1 MTKITQDSALALN
14 LLLTL
19 LGKRMNRLSGNTRY
33 ASRYQPTLTTRE
45 LNFGSRGHD
54 VRGVQRH
61 LRSRGYNLAEDGI
74 YGRRTQSAIRDFQ
87 RKNGLAPDGIAGPQT
102 TSALRRSIPGSSDL
116 VGRTPSA
123 VMNHYRSHPQATERL
138 QRILNARGYVV
149 QVDGQMGPQTIAAV
163 KAFQREHGLTPDGIA
178 GPQTIRAFNRTRAGA
193 APDLGRIT
201 NNRNHAVNRW
211 GPNAG
216 PPNGVAQIES
226 YRSRG
231 QRHQMAIGK
240 ITVNGKVYNFRSGG
254 GGRGN
259 LPAGNYTI
267 RPHLWSR
274 SDKAS
279 MMVDGVGYSFAMSDK
294 YDPRVRGT
302 RTLLRIHPDG
312 LGPGTIGC
320 IGIVGN
326 GAVQRAFRNDMRAE
340 LARNGGQY
348 TLRVRP

>member
-1 MTKITQDSALALN
+1 
-14 LLLTL
+14 
-19 LGKRMNRLSGNTRY
+19 MNRISENTRY
-33 ASRYQPTLTTRE
+33 VNDYRPAPATGA
-45 LNFGSRGHD
+45 LNFGSRGQD
-54 VRGVQRH
+54 VREVQRH

-74 YGRRTQSAIRDFQ
+74 YGRGTVSAVKDFQ
-87 RKNGLAPDGIAGPQT
+87 RKNGLAPDGIAGSQT
-102 TSALRRSIPGSSDL
+102 TSALRSSVPGGSGL

-123 VMNHYRSHPQATERL
+123 VMNHYRNHPQATERL
-138 QRILNARGYVV
+138 QRILNARGYAV
-149 QVDGQMGPQTIAAV
+149 QVNGRMGPQTIEAV
-163 KAFQREHGLTPDGIA
+163 KAFQREHGLVPDGIA
-178 GPQTIRAFNRTRAGA
+178 GPQTINALNRTRAGA
-193 APDLGRIT
+193 APDVSRTT
-201 NNRNHAVNRW
+201 NNRNHVTNRW

-259 LPAGNYTI
+259 LPPGDYTI

-279 MMVDGVGYSFAMSDK
+279 MMVDGVGYSFAMSNK
-294 YDPRVRGT
+294 YDPRVGGT

-312 LGPGTIGC
+312 QGPGTIGC

-326 GAVQRAFRNDMRAE
+326 GAVQRAFREDMRAE